1 MKLHLL
7 NRTSFENSSFTVT
20 HNNFPYFLKVWHY
33 HPELEL
39 VLILKSTG
47 TLFVGDGIVN
57 FKVNDLVLIGK
68 NLPHMWLND
77 ERYFNEN
84 SNLISEAIAIHFD
97 EYFLGKPF
105 FEIPEM
111 RHISQLINDSSHGIK
126 FSNINDDLL
135 KEIEEL
141 KTFNLFERVTNFI
154 NILDKLSKVKFEK
167 LVSSG
172 FIKTF
177 NNTENKI
184 LDKAYEYIFKN
195 FNEPITSKDVAEVV
209 KMNSSAFSRFFKR
222 LHRKTFTSYLNELRI
237 GFACKLL
244 IEEKQN
250 ITSIC
255 YDCGYNNISN
265 FNRQF
270 RKLKGMSPSQYVK
283 IHTDKMF

>member
-7 NRTSFENSSFTVT
+7 NRASSKDSSFTVT
-20 HNNFPYFLKVWHY
+20 HNNFPNFLKIWHY

-47 TLFVGDGIVN
+47 TLFVGDAIVN
-57 FKVNDLVLIGK
+57 FKENDVVLIGE

-77 ERYFNEN
+77 DVYFNQD
-84 SNLISEAIAIHFD
+84 SNLSSEAIAIHFNKF
-97 EYFLGKPF
+97 FLGEVF
-105 FEIPEM
+105 LNMPEM
-111 RHISQLINDSSHGIK
+111 IQINNMINGASQGIK
-126 FSNINDDLL
+126 FYDLNQDLL
-135 KEIEEL
+135 KDIVNL
-141 KTFNLFERVTNFI
+141 KTLDPFARITGFI
-154 NILDKLSKVKFEK
+154 NILHKLSKAKSEN

-177 NNTENKI
+177 NKTENKT
-184 LDKAYEYIFKN
+184 LDKVYEFIFNN
-195 FNEPITSKDVAEVV
+195 FNQPITSKDVANVV

-222 LHRKTFTSYLNELRI
+222 MHRKTFTGYLNELRI
-237 GFACKLL
+237 GYACKLL

-270 RKLKGMSPSQYVK
+270 RKIKGMSPSQYVK
-283 IHTDKMF
+283 VHSK